1 HGGGNQTNQLF
12 YPCGFFLDVNE
23 NLIITDYWNNRIVKW
38 DYNTTVDGVMKL
50 NLQETT
56 PNILIADGSGAI
68 RNGFEAIFGEKP
80 IVMCWAHMRRAVV
93 KKIESMVNKM
103 EKQDLVEDIDA
114 LQLAQS
120 EQIFTKASNFFIR
133 KWNRKEPTF
142 IEYFQKEWLTSHR
155 GWYEGIQ
162 QLTPSTN
169 NGLESNNRVIKDENI
184 FRERLPLSRFKILTF
199 EMVQKWSKSYERGL
213 KQFHDEQTV
222 TLDI

>member
-1 HGGGNQTNQLF
+1 M
-12 YPCGFFLDVNE
+12 E
-23 NLIITDYWNNRIVKW
+23 
-38 DYNTTVDGVMKL
+38 
-50 NLQETT
+50 QE
-56 PNILIADGSGAI
+56 
-68 RNGFEAIFGEKP
+68 
-80 IVMCWAHMRRAVV
+80 
-93 KKIESMVNKM
+93 
-103 EKQDLVEDIDA
+103 DLMEDIDA

-120 EQIFTKASNFFIR
+120 EQIFTKASNLFIR

-169 NGLESNNRVIKDENI
+169 NGLESNNRVIKDENT
-184 FRERLPLSRFKILTF
+184 FRERLSLSRSKILTF

-213 KQFHDEQTV
+213 KQFHDEQTM